1 MIILSFH
8 CGQCGAIWDVQEK
21 DLDGNFPNCSRGCD
35 EGTSF
40 LNDYL
45 IKEDWIPVSEGEI
58 PTEKL
63 LYCNKNWGEARVGY
77 FLNGEWYPKAQQF
90 PISKASDVTHYQPL
104 PEPPKGEV

>member
-45 IKEDWIPVSEGEI
+45 IKEDWIPVKKET
-58 PTEKL
+58 PTKPDYYDAYDGLDVFCSWYSTDLGWETT
-63 LYCNKNWGEARVGY
+63 EERAR
-77 FLNGEWYPKAQQF
+77 N
-90 PISKASDVTHYQPL
+90 VTHWRPR